1 MTALALGVGM
11 AGGGSLSFSLEESG
25 STPETYYTFFY
36 IFSFFF
42 LFIHLFIHFIFN
54 FLHGGGGGSA
64 KGISLKVIKERSLVL
79 RMAVIYPQFA
89 LIYFEKHFLWVDS
102 ATLIFAGHLSSLGPC

>member
-11 AGGGSLSFSLEESG
+11 AGGSPSFSLEESG

-36 IFSFFF
+36 IFSFFSY
-42 LFIHLFIHFIFN
+42 LFIYLFTLFSIF
-54 FLHGGGGGSA
+54 FMGGGGSA

-102 ATLIFAGHLSSLGPC
+102 AILIFAGHLSSLGPC

>member
-36 IFSFFF
+36 IFCFFF

-54 FLHGGGGGSA
+54 FLHGGGSA
-64 KGISLKVIKERSLVL
+64 KGISLKVITERSLVF
-79 RMAVIYPQFA
+79 RMAIIYAQF
-89 LIYFEKHFLWVDS
+89 
-102 ATLIFAGHLSSLGPC
+102 TLI